1 MKRMRDAI
9 GSMKA
14 LKGTDPA
21 VYAAIRAE
29 EKRQREK
36 LLLIASE
43 NFASPAVLAAQGCL
57 MTNKYAEGYPGR
69 RYYGGCQFV
78 DAVEELAIQRAKQIF
93 GADHVNVQPHSGS
106 QANMAA
112 YLSVLKPGDVILGM
126 DLSQGGH
133 LTHGSRVNFSG
144 TLFRSYF
151 YGVDRATEVIDYEAV
166 QHIAEECRPRLIV
179 VGASAYPRILDFPR
193 FQAIAQAVGAYLLV
207 DIAHIAGLIAAG
219 LHPSPVPYADFV
231 TTTTHKTLRGPR
243 GGIIMCK
250 AEHAKAVDRAI
261 FPGIQGGPLM
271 HVIAAKA
278 VALNEALSPGF
289 KLYQQQVV
297 ANARALADGLA
308 QCGYRVVSGGTD
320 THLMLLNL
328 TAKGLTGKEAE
339 TALDAAGITVNK
351 NAVPY
356 DEKPPAIASGI
367 RMGTP
372 IVSTRGMREAEMKE
386 IVSLIDRVLQR
397 PREKRVLREVRR
409 QARALCG
416 RFPVF
421 QTYDAVH
428 SGEDGAQ

>member
-1 MKRMRDAI
+1 MSHAV
-9 GSMKA
+9 GSLKA
-14 LKGTDPA
+14 LRATDPA
-21 VYAAIRAE
+21 VFDAIRAE

-57 MTNKYAEGYPGR
+57 MTNKYAEGYPGK
-69 RYYGGCQFV
+69 RYYGGCQYV
-78 DAVEELAIQRAKQIF
+78 DVVEDLAIQRAKQLF

-126 DLSQGGH
+126 DLAQGGH

-144 TLFRSYF
+144 TLFRSFF
-151 YGVDRATEVIDYEAV
+151 YGVNRETEVIDYDAV
-166 QHIAEECRPRLIV
+166 QRIAEECRPRMIV
-179 VGASAYPRILDFPR
+179 VGASAYARILDFPR
-193 FQAIAQAVGAYLLV
+193 FQKIAQSVGAYLLV
-207 DIAHIAGLIAAG
+207 DIAHIAGLIATG
-219 LHPSPVPYADFV
+219 LHPSPIPYADFV

-250 AEHAKAVDRAI
+250 AEHAKAVDKII
-261 FPGIQGGPLM
+261 FPGTQGGPLM

-278 VALNEALSPGF
+278 VALHEALSPAF
-289 KLYQQQVV
+289 KSYQRQVV
-297 ANARALADGLA
+297 ANARTLAAGLA
-308 QCGYRVVSGGTD
+308 EHGYRVVSGGTD
-320 THLMLLNL
+320 THLFLINL
-328 TAKGLTGKEAE
+328 GAKGLTGKEAE

-356 DEKPPAIASGI
+356 DEKPPAVASGI

-372 IVSTRGMREAEMKE
+372 IVSTRGMREAEMQE
-386 IVSLIDRVLQR
+386 IVSLVDRILQQPQDAR
-397 PREKRVLREVRR
+397 RQREVRK
-409 QARALCG
+409 QAKALCG

-421 QTYDAVH
+421 HSYDTT
-428 SGEDGAQ
+428 ST